1 MSYLNALREFTR
13 LYRAAGGKTEDPLS
27 AVREVFAAYDQARV
41 FAEELQGTFVAERAQ
56 AAELRKTLETLQ
68 ETHAHVEQSEQR
80 FRALVS
86 NASDAVV
93 VVGSD
98 NRVAYVS
105 SSVTRVW
112 GQLED
117 AVLGDELVHHV
128 HPDDAV
134 KVALALQ
141 SVREMPGQPIT
152 VDFRV
157 VADDDSTR
165 YIEAALTDLGDEAAI
180 AGVVLNAR
188 DVTERM
194 LLQEELRGAAYRD
207 PLTGLPNRALFTG
220 HLEQSVEGHRDS
232 GPTLALLVVDLDRF
246 KVFNDTLGHEA
257 GDDMLIEVSRRIRE
271 LAPPGSFIG
280 RLGGDE
286 FAMLVRSADPDVPE
300 RLAREVTETFGI
312 ASPDVSSVSVGV
324 ALLRDGC
331 ETPQDL
337 FRAADLALFHA
348 KHSGRGQFAIFDPER
363 DGSWRE
369 RLDLEA
375 QLRGAVERGEF
386 HLRYQPIVSL
396 ADERLIA
403 VEALVRW
410 VHPERGAIPPTAL
423 IPLAEEGGM
432 IPEIGRW
439 VLTESC
445 RQLAEWN
452 QQFEHGESVI
462 DYISVNVSAAELRD
476 PAYAERVSRVLRET
490 GTEPARLQLEITESL
505 IVEEG
510 HESLERLNELKE
522 LGVRLAI
529 DDFGTGYSSLSYLTR
544 MPVDILKVDR
554 SFVGHMLDSDRVES
568 VVRATISLAHA
579 LDLSVVAE
587 GVETVEQQQALRALG
602 CELAQGF
609 YYSRPLSADGL
620 VSYFDGS
627 DGESS
632 ADLEDVA

>member
-1 MSYLNALREFTR
+1 MSYEAAIREFIR
-13 LYRAAGGKTEDPLS
+13 LYSEVGGNVEDPVS

-41 FAEELQGTFVAERAQ
+41 FAEELQETFLEEREHASQ
-56 AAELRKTLETLQ
+56 LQEALETLQ
-68 ETHAHVEQSEQR
+68 VSHTDVENSERR

-86 NASDAVV
+86 SASDAVV
-93 VVGSD
+93 VVGRD
-98 NRVAYVS
+98 DCVS
-105 SSVTRVW
+105 YASGSIARVW
-112 GQLED
+112 GQLEE
-117 AVLGDELVHHV
+117 AVRGDRLVQHV
-128 HPDDAV
+128 HPDDVV
-134 KVALALQ
+134 KVTLALR
-141 SVREMPGQPIT
+141 SAREMKGQLLT

-157 VADDDSTR
+157 VADDHSTR
-165 YIEAALTDLGDEAAI
+165 YIEAALTDLGDEPAI

-194 LLQEELRGAAYRD
+194 LLEEELRSAAYRD
-207 PLTGLPNRALFTG
+207 PLTGLPNRALFSG
-220 HLEQSVEGHRDS
+220 HLEQSVGGQRLD

-257 GDDMLIEVSRRIRE
+257 GDDMLIEVSRRLRE
-271 LAPPGSFIG
+271 LAPHGSFIG

-300 RLAREVTETFGI
+300 QLAREVTETFGI
-312 ASPDVSSVSVGV
+312 ASPEVSSVSVGV

-348 KHSGRGQFAIFDPER
+348 KHNGRGQYAVFDPER
-363 DGSWRE
+363 DGSWSE

-375 QLRGAVERGEF
+375 QLRGAVGRNEF
-386 HLRYQPIVSL
+386 HLRFQPIVSL
-396 ADERLIA
+396 TDERLTA

-410 VHPERGAIPPTAL
+410 EHPVRGVILPTAF
-423 IPLAEEGGM
+423 IPLAEESGM

-445 RQLAEWN
+445 RQLVAWD
-452 QQFEHGESVI
+452 QQFGSGGPGV

-476 PAYAERVSRVLRET
+476 PAYVERVAQVLRET
-490 GTEPARLQLEITESL
+490 GTDPTRLQLEITESL
-505 IVEEG
+505 IIEEG
-510 HESLERLNELKE
+510 QESLERLNELKE
-522 LGVRLAI
+522 LCIRLAI

-554 SFVGHMLDSDRVES
+554 SFVGHMLDSERVAS

-579 LDLSVVAE
+579 LDMRVVAE
-587 GVETVEQQQALRALG
+587 GVETVEQQHALRDLG
-602 CELAQGF
+602 CELAQG
-609 YYSRPLSADGL
+609 YLYARPLTAEGVVAYLDECCGEPLTKAD
-620 VSYFDGS
+620 D
-627 DGESS
+627 
-632 ADLEDVA
+632 AA